1 MNWDKDIKTSLD
13 AHLSGLHVS
22 ERQQA
27 QMLNSIV
34 KGEQPVMKKK
44 ISAALVFAIV
54 LVLAMGTVAL
64 AAGMGLFGHFKET
77 QENNNGARLEKLET
91 LADTYETTKAAAMP
105 TPANP
110 VTGDT
115 MYDKLLAEEYSHTFE
130 LTLDQAYCDGH
141 KLYYSYTLKRN
152 VPISKIYG
160 EGEPTGDFDFKWV
173 EEGKTANE
181 SIHFEDEEEKAW
193 FENHK
198 VAYEIYNG
206 FGLGDGADTPDGQY
220 LMILD
225 SAAEQVDEYTRR
237 GFQEVEIPEDVTVGD
252 TFDFV
257 LTINE
262 YGGAYYQTETDFKRA
277 YAKIPENN
285 GFIRV
290 PFTVKVDQ
298 KAEIRAGSVMTDTYS
313 AQATLFVSDVDI
325 SGQVYFDHAAFV
337 EAYKE
342 YDSKMMNGEE
352 AQMPDIIN
360 AYELIADDQIIEPID
375 GGWGVDSKTGKYHVE
390 LRYDLPSSTES
401 LSLRPIYDSGD
412 EGTEEEEIWLN

>member
-27 QMLNSIV
+27 QMLHSIV
-34 KGEQPVMKKK
+34 KGGQPVMKKK

-54 LVLAMGTVAL
+54 LVLAMGTMAL
-64 AAGMGLFGHFKET
+64 AAGMGLFGHFRET

-105 TPANP
+105 TPASP
-110 VTGDT
+110 VTGET

-152 VPISKIYG
+152 APISETYG
-160 EGEPTGDFDFKWV
+160 EGEPTGGFDFEWV
-173 EEGKTANE
+173 DEGMTANE

-193 FENHK
+193 FENHR

-206 FGLGDGADTPDGQY
+206 FGLGDGAETPDGQY

-225 SAAEQVDEYTRR
+225 SADEQVDECTKR
-237 GFQEVEIPEDVTVGD
+237 GFQEVEIPEDVAVGD

-277 YAKIPENN
+277 YARIPEGR

-290 PFTVKVDQ
+290 PFTVKVDK
-298 KAEIRAGSVMTDTYS
+298 KAEIRVGSVTTDTYS

-325 SGQVYFDHAAFV
+325 SGQVYFDNADFV

-360 AYELIADDQIIEPID
+360 EYELIADDQVIKPID
-375 GGWGVDSKTGKYHVE
+375 GGWGVDPKTGQYHVE
-390 LRYDLPSSTES
+390 LRYDLPSKTES
-401 LSLRPIYDSGD
+401 LSLRPIYDGGD
-412 EGTEEEEIWLN
+412 VGTEEEEIWLN

>member
-1 MNWDKDIKTSLD
+1 MNWDKDIKNSLD

-27 QMLNSIV
+27 QMLHSIV
-34 KGEQPVMKKK
+34 KGGQPVMKKK

-54 LVLAMGTVAL
+54 LVLAMGTMAL
-64 AAGMGLFGHFKET
+64 AAGMGLFGHFRET

-105 TPANP
+105 TPASP
-110 VTGDT
+110 VTGET
-115 MYDKLLAEEYSHTFE
+115 MYDKLLAEQYSHTFE

-152 VPISKIYG
+152 APMSRIFG
-160 EGEPTGDFDFKWV
+160 EGEPTGGFDFKWV
-173 EEGKTANE
+173 EGGKKANDVFGFEG
-181 SIHFEDEEEKAW
+181 EEKAW
-193 FENHK
+193 FEDHD

-206 FGLGDGADTPDGQY
+206 FGLGDGAETPDGEY

-225 SAAEQVDEYTRR
+225 SADEQVDECTKR
-237 GFQEVEIPEDVTVGD
+237 GFQEVEIPDNATVGD

-262 YGGAYYQTETDFKRA
+262 YGGAYYQTEKDFRIA
-277 YAKIPENN
+277 SVSIPEDR
-285 GFIRV
+285 GFVRV
-290 PFTVKVDQ
+290 PFTVKVDR
-298 KAEIRAGSVMTDTYS
+298 KAEIRAGSLMTDTYS

-325 SGQVYFDHAAFV
+325 SGQVYFENAEFV

-342 YDSKMMNGEE
+342 YDRKMMNGEE
-352 AQMPDIIN
+352 VQMPRVITG
-360 AYELIADDQIIEPID
+360 YELVADDQVVEPID
-375 GGWGVDSKTGKYHVE
+375 GGWGVDNKTGQYHVE
-390 LRYDLPSSTES
+390 LRYDLPES
-401 LSLRPIYDSGD
+401 AEFLSLRPIYSDG
-412 EGTEEEEIWLN
+412 EAGTEDEEIWLN

>member
-1 MNWDKDIKTSLD
+1 MNWDKDIQNSLD

-27 QMLNSIV
+27 QMLNRIV
-34 KGEQPVMKKK
+34 RGEQPIMKKK

-54 LVLAMGTVAL
+54 MVIAMGSMAL
-64 AAGMGLFGHFKET
+64 AAGLGLFGHFRQT

-105 TPANP
+105 TPAIP

-115 MYDKLLAEEYSHTFE
+115 MYDKLLSEQYSHTFE

-152 VPISKIYG
+152 APMAATYG
-160 EGEPTGDFDFKWV
+160 EGEPTGDFNYTWV
-173 EEGKTANE
+173 EEGKTANDCMMLE
-181 SIHFEDEEEKAW
+181 GEEKAW
-193 FENHK
+193 FEEHK
-198 VAYEIYNG
+198 VAYKLFNG
-206 FGLGDGADTPDGQY
+206 FGLGDGARTPDGY
-220 LMILD
+220 DLMILD
-225 SAAEQVDEYTRR
+225 SADEQVDAYTKR

-252 TFDFV
+252 TLDFV
-257 LTINE
+257 LSINE
-262 YGGAYYQTETDFKRA
+262 YGGVYYQTEKDFRRA
-277 YAKIPENN
+277 SASVPEDR

-290 PFTVKVDQ
+290 PFTVKVDK
-298 KAEIRAGSVMTDTYS
+298 KAEIRAGSVTTDAYS
-313 AQATLFVSDVDI
+313 AKATLFVSDVDV
-325 SGQVYFDHAAFV
+325 SGQVYFDNAEFV

-342 YDSKMMNGEE
+342 YDSKMMKGED

-360 AYELIADDQIIEPID
+360 AYELIADGQTVEPID
-375 GGWGVDSKTGKYHVE
+375 GGWGVDAKTGQFRVE

-401 LSLRPIYDSGD
+401 LSLRPIYYDSGA
-412 EGTEEEEIWLN
+412 GTEEEEIWLN